1 MYAKLKEVA
10 NNLNLDD
17 TISLSLQ
24 DPSLSRTKK
33 RKAMELEPKTYID
46 DLYCNMVLPEGVKFK
61 ENKATKEPEFELIY
75 KMMALPGKSPANV
88 KFFELM
94 DNIIQER
101 HDKHILLTKQAK
113 LELMGI
119 KPEK

>member
-33 RKAMELEPKTYID
+33 RKAMELEPETYID

-61 ENKATKEPEFELIY
+61 ENKATEEPNY
-75 KMMALPGKSPANV
+75 KMMALPNKSPANV
-88 KFFELM
+88 KCFELM
-94 DNIIQER
+94 DKIIQER
-101 HDKHILLTKQAK
+101 PGKHILLTKQAK